1 MAHGPIQHQ
10 KDEVPYEPTWS
21 DTVVD
26 ILKRSL
32 FSSEKE
38 SDNISSPG
46 DYGGVNPNIGQGV
59 DQDTSSPGTYS
70 NWQEPSIQWSD
81 AGDIWENFWKKSASR
96 AVDFPLKPFEYLSGR
111 DLSADI
117 GVPGVEDW
125 GADYRPEFE
134 EGPYGWLRHL
144 DKASYG
150 SGIASTLAA
159 YYGLGRVAPT
169 AAGIAYPAFRYF
181 DKLSKMNK
189 AYRLKKAADTGVLPK
204 DGGILNAIKDFFKVG
219 GQSIVRPIRHGV
231 NPKRWSKKFDKY
243 PYTSHPER
251 NLFGNVAAKTAILG
265 GADVVRSLVRDA
277 KAGEIDTPR
286 GIETAYPDRIM
297 RMANQPKLSNYEK
310 LQQEN
315 IAAGKPRYLAYGE

>member
-1 MAHGPIQHQ
+1 MVHIVGHKEEPAH
-10 KDEVPYEPTWS
+10 EPTWS

-26 ILKRSL
+26 VLKRSL
-32 FSSEKE
+32 FSSEEE
-38 SDNISSPG
+38 SEKNILTPG
-46 DYGGVNPNIGQGV
+46 DY
-59 DQDTSSPGTYS
+59 SKK
-70 NWQEPSIQWSD
+70 PSIQWSD
-81 AGDIWENFWKKSASR
+81 AGDIWENFWKKSVSR
-96 AVDFPLKPFEYLSGR
+96 GVDFPLKPFEYLSGR

-265 GADVVRSLVRDA
+265 GADLTRSLVRDA

-297 RMANQPKLSNYEK
+297 RMARTKDPGLEVTLPLPYTQ
-310 LQQEN
+310 
-315 IAAGKPRYLAYGE
+315 